1 VWGRL
6 AEDRAQRIF
15 TVLRDWVNAA
25 GDQPPGHHEPQ
36 QQQGRC
42 FFKST
47 TSGAN
52 SFRDRYFETELHTI
66 RPHALK
72 AGCGYLDFAYL
83 TQDFGALD
91 YESSLKDP
99 RAERRSVFVDQ
110 VRAAHFPVLVF
121 VVSVHD
127 RFILDRL
134 RTYTRTGWISHHPSL
149 PPSLFSG
156 ARSTSSRGCTRS

>member
-15 TVLRDWVNAA
+15 PVLRDWVAA
-25 GDQPPGHHEPQ
+25 EADDKPKGRGESEQQ

-47 TSGAN
+47 TAGAN

-110 VRAAHFPVLVF
+110 VRAAVLFLWVDDPLLKPSWLTRARTVHSPVQ
-121 VVSVHD
+121 VH
-127 RFILDRL
+127 LQPWVYEEL
-134 RTYTRTGWISHHPSL
+134 NQVLLNVLCNG
-149 PPSLFSG
+149 G
-156 ARSTSSRGCTRS
+156 